1 MLSESII
8 AIAAYNQ
15 RQEENER
22 SLEILQSQYYD
33 LRDKCE
39 RTLSY
44 KNSFEFT
51 EISKREQDAI
61 KMQYQAMHQYLECL
75 SIRLEIHG
83 IEITNYTF

>member
-33 LRDKCE
+33 LRYKCE

-61 KMQYQAMHQYLECL
+61 KMQYQ
-75 SIRLEIHG
+75 
-83 IEITNYTF
+83 NYWEHHSWSYRHRNKPGVQI

>member
-1 MLSESII
+1 MASESLI

-15 RQEENER
+15 RQEDNER
-22 SLEILQSQYYD
+22 KLKILESQYYD

-39 RTLSY
+39 RMLEYTNSY
-44 KNSFEFT
+44 EFRD
-51 EISKREQDAI
+51 ISKREQDAI
-61 KMQYQAMHQYLECL
+61 KMQHQAMRQYLECL